1 MVGYYVGMA
10 AMPILVPVSL
20 ILFLFDPMFGQLF
33 SRKATS
39 SADQVAHLETENKVS
54 GYTVPQSTTELL
66 NTGSLD
72 PVSIENGGLISNVA
86 EKLKFDSAVCYI
98 AMKYLSNVDKLKDA
112 NITGIALSAFIVVFL
127 LIALVFRFSVASR
140 VSLRLIWLANLFY
153 CLNCIIVT
161 FTPLTNF
168 SACIA
173 STFFANFFEFAGI
186 YLTASIVMNLQ
197 LKFLRRSVRPLS
209 KYASF
214 LYFFVPLLIATL
226 HLVPQYI
233 YSAVKGTC
241 TFANEYQPETTQ
253 YVVYNVFAVIVIP
266 GIFIMYS
273 AITSFTII
281 IALIRR
287 RRAVSSAIKVSLSK
301 VTEQQTD
308 PVVLKEIV
316 QLHAIRSVYSGA
328 IRIALYPFAPLVWL
342 VLRCVELGLK
352 NNVPE
357 SSSDAYRLLSGTYVG
372 TVVMPVFIFAG
383 FALFLFDPVFSQLFS
398 KNKNANSDQ
407 IGNLASST
415 GTVGNIGETIAVE
428 SNATHADLVA
438 SLKIDSV
445 TTYVKDHNDARDFFK
460 TL

>member
-1 MVGYYVGMA
+1 
-10 AMPILVPVSL
+10 
-20 ILFLFDPMFGQLF
+20 
-33 SRKATS
+33 
-39 SADQVAHLETENKVS
+39 
-54 GYTVPQSTTELL
+54 
-66 NTGSLD
+66 
-72 PVSIENGGLISNVA
+72 
-86 EKLKFDSAVCYI
+86 
-98 AMKYLSNVDKLKDA
+98 
-112 NITGIALSAFIVVFL
+112 
-127 LIALVFRFSVASR
+127 
-140 VSLRLIWLANLFY
+140 
-153 CLNCIIVT
+153 
-161 FTPLTNF
+161 
-168 SACIA
+168 
-173 STFFANFFEFAGI
+173 
-186 YLTASIVMNLQ
+186 
-197 LKFLRRSVRPLS
+197 
-209 KYASF
+209 YASF

-328 IRIALYPFAPLVWL
+328 IRIAFYPFAPLVWL
-342 VLRCVELGLK
+342 SLRCVELGLK

-383 FALFLFDPVFSQLFS
+383 FALFLFDPIFSQLFS

-407 IGNLASST
+407 IEKLASST

-445 TTYVKDHNDARDFFK
+445 TTYVKDHNDAREFFR

>member
-1 MVGYYVGMA
+1 MD
-10 AMPILVPVSL
+10 VPL
-20 ILFLFDPMFGQLF
+20 ITT
-33 SRKATS
+33 TS
-39 SADQVAHLETENKVS
+39 IDDSSISTSES
-54 GYTVPQSTTELL
+54 TVPTIGTSDM
-66 NTGSLD
+66 SLF
-72 PVSIENGGLISNVA
+72 E
-86 EKLKFDSAVCYI
+86 I

-112 NITGIALSAFIVVFL
+112 NISGIALSGFIVVFL
-127 LIALVFRFSVASR
+127 LIAFIFRSSVANR
-140 VSLRLIWLANLFY
+140 VSLRLIWLASLFY
-153 CLNCIIVT
+153 CLDTIIIT

-197 LKFLRRSVRPLS
+197 LKFLRSSTRPLS

-233 YSAVKGTC
+233 YSAAKGMC
-241 TFANEYQPETTQ
+241 TFADAYQPETTK
-253 YVVYNVFAVIVIP
+253 YVVYNVFAVIIIP

-273 AITSFTII
+273 ALTSFTII

-301 VTEQQTD
+301 VSEQQTD

-342 VLRCVELGLK
+342 ALRCAELGLK

-357 SSSDAYRLLSGTYVG
+357 TSSDANRLLSGTYVG

-383 FALFLFDPVFSQLFS
+383 FVLFLFDPIFCQLFS
-398 KNKNANSDQ
+398 KNKNADSVQ
-407 IGNLASST
+407 IEKLASGT
-415 GTVGNIGETIAVE
+415 GAVGNIDEVAAAETNEA
-428 SNATHADLVA
+428 HADLVA

-445 TTYVKDHNDARDFFK
+445 TAYVKDHNDAKEFLK